1 MKRPS
6 NLSLLTPEE
15 KVQYLF
21 KNGHLVRDKFIRKAP
36 INNGKIDKSSLPITK
51 NSLMSKSGRIRKK
64 RMDNLRLFDNILKTE
79 LLIEDKKKKPIQK
92 DKGANSNNNND
103 DVSDHNVDW
112 DLTLLDPCNLPTVF
126 NDVKKT
132 TPPRKKKAVKRSPK
146 TSTDITR
153 PAQSFQCN
161 YCAKMFEAKSSL
173 SRHIYGHLNLKP
185 HKCPHCPKKFRYE
198 PKVQEHIVQD
208 HPELDDAIRN
218 FICDI
223 CGQYFLLEK
232 NYNEHL
238 ATHVHSDEEYK
249 CLFCEE
255 SFSQYSILI
264 KHEKQHLVTGR
275 YICTICKMSYTC
287 RDHLSLHLKGHLKIK
302 EFMCQYCGKEFLR
315 LNSMQRHVQV
325 CHAGHRI
332 KCPICKKELKGH
344 LTEHMRTHEK
354 KRPHKCPDC
363 GQRFTQ
369 STQLNVH
376 RRSHT
381 GARPY
386 PCRICNHRFSHSN
399 ALMLHIRRHTG
410 EKPFPCAMCP
420 LKFSQLPHMKAHMR
434 NIHGKENAYK
444 CKKCAQFFKL
454 KVDLENHQKNCTVGD
469 KELSFEEKIEASI
482 KYEEVEV
489 ESVMSLSR
497 MRYLLALLL
506 TMIASKDKL
515 KYLGFN
521 KRLIDEL
528 LLESLEA
535 MGITPCKDESLTPI
549 KRLRTNIEML
559 LKGTVP
565 KTEMEK
571 LTYENKST
579 EEILELLTDEKKSE

>member
-6 NLSLLTPEE
+6 KLSLLTPEE

-21 KNGHLVRDKFIRKAP
+21 KNGHLIKDKFIRKAP
-36 INNGKIDKSSLPITK
+36 LNNGKIDKSSLPITK
-51 NSLMSKSGRIRKK
+51 NSLVSKSGRIRKK
-64 RMDNLRLFDNILKTE
+64 CMDNIRLFDNILKTE
-79 LLIEDKKKKPIQK
+79 LMIDDSQKKKKLTKVKSP
-92 DKGANSNNNND
+92 ANNNND
-103 DVSDHNVDW
+103 DLSDHNIDW
-112 DLTLLDPCNLPTVF
+112 ELAVLDPSNLPTVF
-126 NDVKKT
+126 NDLKK
-132 TPPRKKKAVKRSPK
+132 PKPKKKPVKYIPKRSKQVTACAQKLQCDYCARMFDTK
-146 TSTDITR
+146 TSIR
-153 PAQSFQCN
+153 
-161 YCAKMFEAKSSL
+161 
-173 SRHIYGHLNLKP
+173 RHIYGHLNLKP
-185 HKCPHCPKKFRYE
+185 HKCPHCPKKFRYVT
-198 PKVQEHIVQD
+198 KIQEHITQE
-208 HPELDDAIRN
+208 HDDTIRN

-223 CGQYFLLEK
+223 CGQYYLSKK
-232 NYNEHL
+232 NYNMHL
-238 ATHVHSDEEYK
+238 ATHMRSDDEYK
-249 CLFCEE
+249 CLFCEDT
-255 SFSQYSILI
+255 FGQYSALI

-287 RDHLSLHLKGHLKIK
+287 RDHLSMHLKGHLKIK
-302 EFMCQYCGKEFLR
+302 EFICQFCGKEFLR
-315 LNSMQRHVQV
+315 SNSMQRHVLV

-354 KRPHKCPDC
+354 KRPHKCPEC

-420 LKFSQLPHMKAHMR
+420 LRFSQLPHMKAHMR
-434 NIHGKENAYK
+434 TIHGKENAYK
-444 CKKCAQFFKL
+444 CKKCEQFFKL
-454 KVDLENHQKNCTVGD
+454 KVDLENHVKNCTVGD
-469 KELSFEEKIEASI
+469 KELSYEEQIEESIKFEEI
-482 KYEEVEV
+482 EV
-489 ESVMSLSR
+489 ESAMSLSR

-535 MGITPCKDESLTPI
+535 MGIKPCKDESLTPI
-549 KRLRTNIEML
+549 RRLKTNIEML
-559 LKGTVP
+559 LNGTVP
-565 KTEMEK
+565 KEQMEK
-571 LTYENKST
+571 LKNENKST
-579 EEILELLTDEKKSE
+579 EEILELLTDEKKTE